1 LMADIF
7 DEVSEELKQDQ
18 LKQIWNKYSKYIISV
33 AFILFISV
41 LGYFF
46 YDKWRLEKIE
56 VSSSQFFSG
65 IEKLEKKEFLSSIE
79 IFSKNVDQAHQGY
92 KTLSLFG
99 IAEANFK
106 IGKVDEMI
114 LNYKSIYEN
123 QNIDVYYRDLARLL
137 SVMKDNV
144 SSFEIQKKILD
155 PILNSPS
162 KLQLLAAELEI
173 MLLIRFNKIDEA
185 KLSISKLLKRTDI
198 TFEQKNRLDLIDKVY
213 NSNAK

>member
-1 LMADIF
+1 MADIF

-18 LKQIWNKYSKYIISV
+18 LKQIWNNYSKYIISV
-33 AFILFISV
+33 AFILFISL

-46 YDKWRLEKIE
+46 YDKWKLEKIE

-92 KTLSLFG
+92 KTLSLFA

>member
-1 LMADIF
+1 MADIF

-173 MLLIRFNKIDEA
+173 MLLIRFNKLDEA

>member
-1 LMADIF
+1 MADIF

-18 LKQIWNKYSKYIISV
+18 LKQIWNNYSKYIISV
-33 AFILFISV
+33 AFILFISA

-46 YDKWRLEKIE
+46 YDKWKLEKIE

-65 IEKLEKKEFLSSIE
+65 IEKLEKKEYLSSIE
-79 IFSKNVDQAHQGY
+79 IFSKNVDQPHQGY
-92 KTLSLFG
+92 KILSLFA

-123 QNIDVYYRDLARLL
+123 QNIDIYYRDLARLL

-198 TFEQKNRLDLIDKVY
+198 TFEQKNRLDLINKVY
-213 NSNAK
+213 NSNAN

>member
-1 LMADIF
+1 MADIF

-92 KTLSLFG
+92 KALSLFG

>member
-1 LMADIF
+1 MADIF

-18 LKQIWNKYSKYIISV
+18 LKQIWNNYSKYIISV

-46 YDKWRLEKIE
+46 YDKWKLEKIE

-144 SSFEIQKKILD
+144 SSFEIQKKILE

>member
-1 LMADIF
+1 MADIF

-18 LKQIWNKYSKYIISV
+18 LKQIWNNYSKYIISV
-33 AFILFISV
+33 AFIFFISA

-46 YDKWRLEKIE
+46 YDKWKLEKIE

>member
-1 LMADIF
+1 MADIF

-46 YDKWRLEKIE
+46 YDKWKLEKIE

-144 SSFEIQKKILD
+144 SSYETQKKILD

>member
-1 LMADIF
+1 MADIF

-18 LKQIWNKYSKYIISV
+18 LKKIWQDYSKYIISV
-33 AFILFISV
+33 LILLFVSG

-46 YDKWRLEKIE
+46 YDKWKINKLE

-65 IEKLEKKEFLSSIE
+65 LEKLEEKKFSSSLDY
-79 IFSKNVDQAHQGY
+79 FSEGINQDNLGY

-106 IGKVDEMI
+106 IGKIGEMI
-114 LNYKSIYEN
+114 LNYKDIYEN
-123 QNIDVYYRDLARLL
+123 PDIDIYYRDLSRLL
-137 SVMKDNV
+137 SVMKDNK
-144 SSFEIQKKILD
+144 SSFEKQKQILE

-173 MLLIRFNKIDEA
+173 LLLIRFGKVDEA
-185 KLSISKLLKRTDI
+185 KLSLTKLLKRSDLS
-198 TFEQKNRLDLIDKVY
+198 FEQKNRLDLINKVY
-213 NSNAK
+213 NSNVN

>member
-1 LMADIF
+1 MADIF

-56 VSSSQFFSG
+56 VSSSQFFSA
-65 IEKLEKKEFLSSIE
+65 IEKLENKEFLSSIE

-123 QNIDVYYRDLARLL
+123 QNIDLYYRDLARLL
-137 SVMKDNV
+137 SVMKDNL

-162 KLQLLAAELEI
+162 KLQLLASELEI

>member
-1 LMADIF
+1 MADIF

-46 YDKWRLEKIE
+46 YDKWKLEKIE

-79 IFSKNVDQAHQGY
+79 IFSKGVDQDHKGY

-99 IAEANFK
+99 IAEAYFK
-106 IGKVDEMI
+106 IGKVDEMV
-114 LNYKSIYEN
+114 LSYKSIYEN
-123 QNIDVYYRDLARLL
+123 QNIDIYYRDLARLL

-144 SSFEIQKKILD
+144 SSFETQRKILE

-173 MLLIRFNKIDEA
+173 MLFIRFNKIDEA
-185 KLSISKLLKRTDI
+185 KLSISKLLKRPDI
-198 TFEQKNRLDLIDKVY
+198 TFEQKNRLDLIGKVY

>member
-1 LMADIF
+1 MADIF

-106 IGKVDEMI
+106 IGKIDEMI

-173 MLLIRFNKIDEA
+173 MLFIRFNKINEA
-185 KLSISKLLKRTDI
+185 KLSISKLLKRPDI
-198 TFEQKNRLDLIDKVY
+198 TFEQKNRLDLIGKVY

>member
-1 LMADIF
+1 MADIF

-18 LKQIWNKYSKYIISV
+18 LKQIWNNYSKYIISV
-33 AFILFISV
+33 ACILFVSV

-46 YDKWRLEKIE
+46 YDKWKLEKIE

-144 SSFEIQKKILD
+144 SSFEIQKKILE

>member
-1 LMADIF
+1 MADIF

-65 IEKLEKKEFLSSIE
+65 IQKLEKKEFLSSIE

>member
-1 LMADIF
+1 MADIF

-18 LKQIWNKYSKYIISV
+18 LKQIWNNYSKYIISV
-33 AFILFISV
+33 ALIIFISA

-46 YDKWRLEKIE
+46 YDKWKLEKLE
-56 VSSSQFFSG
+56 VSSSKFFSG

-79 IFSKNVDQAHQGY
+79 IFSKGVDQDHKGY

-99 IAEANFK
+99 IAEAYFK
-106 IGKVDEMI
+106 IGKVDEMV
-114 LNYKSIYEN
+114 LSYKSIYEN
-123 QNIDVYYRDLARLL
+123 QNIDIYYRDLARLL

-144 SSFEIQKKILD
+144 SSFETQTKILE

-173 MLLIRFNKIDEA
+173 MLFIRFNKIDEA
-185 KLSISKLLKRTDI
+185 KLSISKLLKRPDI
-198 TFEQKNRLDLIDKVY
+198 TFEQKNRLDLIGKVY

>member
-1 LMADIF
+1 MADIF

-92 KTLSLFG
+92 KILSLFG

>member
-1 LMADIF
+1 MADIF

-99 IAEANFK
+99 VAEANFK
-106 IGKVDEMI
+106 IGNVDKMI
-114 LNYKSIYEN
+114 FNYKSIYEN
-123 QNIDVYYRDLARLL
+123 QNIDIYYRDLARLL

-144 SSFEIQKKILD
+144 SSFETQRKILE

-173 MLLIRFNKIDEA
+173 MLFIRFNKIDEA
-185 KLSISKLLKRTDI
+185 KLSISKLLKRPDI
-198 TFEQKNRLDLIDKVY
+198 TFEQKNRLDLIGKVY

>member
-1 LMADIF
+1 MADIF

-18 LKQIWNKYSKYIISV
+18 LKKIWQDYSKYIISV
-33 AFILFISV
+33 SIILFASG

-46 YDKWRLEKIE
+46 YDKWKIEKLE

-65 IEKLEKKEFLSSIE
+65 LEKLEEKNFQSSLDY
-79 IFSKNVDQAHQGY
+79 FSKGINQDNLGY

-106 IGKVDEMI
+106 IGKIDEMI
-114 LNYKSIYEN
+114 LNYKDIYEN
-123 QNIDVYYRDLARLL
+123 PNIDIYYRDLSRLL
-137 SVMKDNV
+137 SVMKDNK
-144 SSFEIQKKILD
+144 SSFEKQKPLLE

-173 MLLIRFNKIDEA
+173 LLLIRFDKVDEA
-185 KLSISKLLKRTDI
+185 KISLTKLLKRSDI
-198 TFEQKNRLDLIDKVY
+198 SFEQKNRLELINKVY
-213 NSNAK
+213 NSNVS

>member
-1 LMADIF
+1 MADIF

-18 LKQIWNKYSKYIISV
+18 LKKIWQDYSKYIISV
-33 AFILFISV
+33 SIILFASG

-46 YDKWRLEKIE
+46 YDKWKIEKLE

-65 IEKLEKKEFLSSIE
+65 LEKLEEKNFQSSLDYFTKGI
-79 IFSKNVDQAHQGY
+79 NQDNLGY

-106 IGKVDEMI
+106 IGKIDKMI
-114 LNYKSIYEN
+114 LNYKDIYEN
-123 QNIDVYYRDLARLL
+123 PNIDIYYRDLSRLL
-137 SVMKDNV
+137 SVMKDKK
-144 SSFEIQKKILD
+144 SSFEKQKQILE

-173 MLLIRFNKIDEA
+173 LLLIRFDKVDEA
-185 KLSISKLLKRTDI
+185 KLSLTKLLKRSDI
-198 TFEQKNRLDLIDKVY
+198 SFEQKNRLDLINKVY
-213 NSNAK
+213 NSNAS

>member
-1 LMADIF
+1 MADIF

-33 AFILFISV
+33 ACILFISV

-46 YDKWRLEKIE
+46 YDKWKLEKIE

>member
-1 LMADIF
+1 MADIF

-18 LKQIWNKYSKYIISV
+18 LEQIWNKYSIYIISV

>member
-1 LMADIF
+1 MADIF

-18 LKQIWNKYSKYIISV
+18 IKKIWHDYSKYIISISI
-33 AFILFISV
+33 ILLASG

-46 YDKWRLEKIE
+46 YDKWKIEKLE

-65 IEKLEKKEFLSSIE
+65 LEKLEEKNFQSSLDY
-79 IFSKNVDQAHQGY
+79 FSKGINQDNLGY

-106 IGKVDEMI
+106 IGKIDEMI
-114 LNYKSIYEN
+114 LNYKDIYEN
-123 QNIDVYYRDLARLL
+123 PNIDIYYRDLSRLL
-137 SVMKDNV
+137 SVMKDNK
-144 SSFEIQKKILD
+144 SSFAKQKQILE

-173 MLLIRFNKIDEA
+173 LLLIRFDKIDEA
-185 KLSISKLLKRTDI
+185 KLSLTKLLKRTDI
-198 TFEQKNRLDLIDKVY
+198 SFEQKNRLDLINKVY
-213 NSNAK
+213 NSNVN

>member
-1 LMADIF
+1 MADIF

-18 LKQIWNKYSKYIISV
+18 LKQIWNNYSKYIISV
-33 AFILFISV
+33 AFIIFISV

-46 YDKWRLEKIE
+46 YDKWKLEKLE
-56 VSSSQFFSG
+56 VSSSKFFSG

-79 IFSKNVDQAHQGY
+79 IFSKGVDQDHKGY

-99 IAEANFK
+99 IAEAYFK
-106 IGKVDEMI
+106 IGKVDEMV
-114 LNYKSIYEN
+114 LSYKSIYEN
-123 QNIDVYYRDLARLL
+123 QNIDIYYRDLARLL

-144 SSFEIQKKILD
+144 SSFETQRKILE

-173 MLLIRFNKIDEA
+173 MLFIRFNKIDEA
-185 KLSISKLLKRTDI
+185 KLSISKLLKRPDI
-198 TFEQKNRLDLIDKVY
+198 TFEQKNRLDLIGKAY

>member
-1 LMADIF
+1 MADIF

>member
-1 LMADIF
+1 MADIF

-18 LKQIWNKYSKYIISV
+18 LKQIWNTYSKYIISV
-33 AFILFISV
+33 ACILFISV

-46 YDKWRLEKIE
+46 YDKWKLEKIE

>member
-1 LMADIF
+1 MADIF

-18 LKQIWNKYSKYIISV
+18 LKQIWNNYSKYIISV
-33 AFILFISV
+33 ACILFISV

-46 YDKWRLEKIE
+46 YDKWKLEKIE

-79 IFSKNVDQAHQGY
+79 VFSKNVDQAHQGY

-144 SSFEIQKKILD
+144 SSFEIQKKILE

>member
-1 LMADIF
+1 MADIF

-18 LKQIWNKYSKYIISV
+18 LKQIWNNYSKYIISV
-33 AFILFISV
+33 AFIIFISV

-46 YDKWRLEKIE
+46 YDKWKLEKLE
-56 VSSSQFFSG
+56 VSSSKFFSG

-79 IFSKNVDQAHQGY
+79 IFSKGVDQEHKGY

-99 IAEANFK
+99 IAEAYFK
-106 IGKVDEMI
+106 IGKVDEMV
-114 LNYKSIYEN
+114 LSYKSIYEN
-123 QNIDVYYRDLARLL
+123 QNIDIYYRDLARLL

-144 SSFEIQKKILD
+144 SSFETQRKILE

-185 KLSISKLLKRTDI
+185 KLSISKLLKRPDI
-198 TFEQKNRLDLIDKVY
+198 TFEQKNRLDLIGKVY

>member
-1 LMADIF
+1 MADIF

-185 KLSISKLLKRTDI
+185 KLSILKLLKRPDI
-198 TFEQKNRLDLIDKVY
+198 TSEQKSRLDLINKVY